1 MGRMERLATNAHAD
15 VGGLGGAAA
24 LFGRMSGYVGD
35 LQERVRLLEAVIE
48 NFPGGISLFDDHLQM
63 VLCNQRQREMLDY
76 PDDLFSNGYPTM
88 EALFRFNA
96 ARGEYGPGDPDQQVA
111 ARVAAARAFTVHETL
126 RHALDKGQEL
136 TPDMMERL
144 ALAND
149 PVRAD
154 LRRGILFL
162 AFGAAFGFLG
172 LMIGMEDGEAV
183 RPMIGVASFPVF
195 LGLAYMGLWAF
206 GRADSKA

>member
-1 MGRMERLATNAHAD
+1 MGEEVLVPTVMFGSI
-15 VGGLGGAAA
+15 VGIIWLV
-24 LFGRMSGYVGD
+24 S
-35 LQERVRLLEAVIE
+35 
-48 NFPGGISLFDDHLQM
+48 H
-63 VLCNQRQREMLDY
+63 
-76 PDDLFSNGYPTM
+76 
-88 EALFRFNA
+88 FNYKK
-96 ARGEYGPGDPDQQVA
+96 RS
-111 ARVAAARAFTVHETL
+111 TVHETL